1 MPDEP
6 LSGDKIWGAKGGVSW
21 PGLADLRAMAVGVL
35 FVALSSLILV
45 VQIPENEGAQQ
56 IKVGDVAQRDV
67 LAPHHITYISDVSTK
82 AARDR
87 AAVSVP
93 QIYDPPDTRIA
104 RQQVGR
110 ARQIFDYFDSVRADT
125 YASLDDKRGLI
136 AAVTDLTLTDS
147 VIGSMLAAS
156 DETWNTIKTEA
167 LSVLDQAMRA
177 EVRSDGLSITRRRL
191 PMLLHLEVSDQ
202 AATVAVAIAEDL
214 IQPNTFVNEERT
226 AEERR
231 LASEN
236 VQPVTVTYEK
246 NESVLRVGDLV
257 RPEDIEALQELGLQQ
272 PAFEL
277 PDVIG
282 TIGYV
287 ALIALVMGLYLV
299 RFRPRALDKPRY
311 QGLLLLLL
319 LMFIGLARGMIP
331 GHTLLPYLFPM
342 AALSIMLAAL
352 IEVQLGVLATLLVGL
367 IVGYIA
373 GGSLELTI
381 YSVMSGLVG
390 IFSLGRVERVNR
402 LLWSSVYVALMNVA
416 IVLIFR
422 VPTGDFDSVG
432 LLQLMATAA
441 ANGALSASL
450 TLIGFFLVG
459 NLMGITTS
467 LQLQDLARPTQPLL
481 RQLLLRAP
489 GTYHHSLM
497 VSNLAEQAA
506 ERVGADAL
514 LARVGAYYH
523 DIGKAVRPYFFV
535 ENQIEGVN
543 VQDRLDP
550 RTSAQ
555 IIISHVKDG
564 LDLARSHRL
573 PRDVRVF
580 IPEHQGTG
588 LIKYFYHQA
597 LEQGDNAAQ
606 VDEADFRYPGPKPQS
621 KETGIVMLADS
632 SEAAVRAERPTSV
645 DEIDKIVRCVIAD
658 KLNSGELDECDL
670 TMRDLDRCRA
680 AFVEVLQG
688 IFHPRTKYP
697 GQAVEELA
705 PANPVAALSPPQP
718 ASPALPAA
726 ESAPELEG

>member
-705 PANPVAALSPPQP
+705 PANPAALSPPQP
-718 ASPALPAA
+718 APPALPAA

>member
-1 MPDEP
+1 MPDDP
-6 LSGDKIWGAKGGVSW
+6 LSGDKILGAKGGASW
-21 PGLADLRAMAVGVL
+21 PELADLRAMVVGVL

-45 VQIPENEGAQQ
+45 VQIPDAGGAQQ

-67 LAPHHITYISDVSTK
+67 LAPRHITYISEVSTK
-82 AARDR
+82 AARAR
-87 AAVSVP
+87 AAASVSE
-93 QIYDPPDTRIA
+93 IYDPPDARIA
-104 RQQVGR
+104 RQQVAR

-125 YASLDDKRGLI
+125 YASLDDKRELI
-136 AAVTDLTLTDS
+136 GAVTDLTLTDS
-147 VIGSMLAAS
+147 VIGGMLAAG
-156 DETWNTIKTEA
+156 DETWNVIKTEA

-177 EVRSDGLSITRRRL
+177 EIRPDGLAVARRRL

-202 AATVAVAIAEDL
+202 AAAVSVAIAEDL
-214 IQPNTFVNEERT
+214 IQPNTFVNEQRT

-236 VQPVTVTYEK
+236 VQPVTIAYEK

-277 PDVIG
+277 PDVMG

-299 RFRPRALDKPRY
+299 RFRPRVLDQPRH
-311 QGLLLLLL
+311 QVLLLLLL
-319 LMFIGLARGMIP
+319 LMFIGLARGMVP

-342 AALSIMLAAL
+342 AALAIMLAAL
-352 IEVQLGVLATLLVGL
+352 IEVQLGLLATLLVGL

-381 YSVMSGLVG
+381 YSVMGGLVG

-416 IVLIFR
+416 IVLVFR

-432 LLQLMATAA
+432 LLQLMATAV
-441 ANGALSASL
+441 ANGVLSASL

-523 DIGKAVRPYFFV
+523 DVGKAVRPYFFV

-564 LDLARSHRL
+564 LDLAKKHRL

-597 LEQGDNAAQ
+597 LEQSGDSAQ

-645 DEIDKIVRCVIAD
+645 DEIDKIVRCIIAD
-658 KLNSGELDECDL
+658 KLACGELDECDL

-697 GQAVEELA
+697 GQVVEELA
-705 PANPVAALSPPQP
+705 PASPAALPAPQSVP
-718 ASPALPAA
+718 PALPATK
-726 ESAPELEG
+726 SAPELEG